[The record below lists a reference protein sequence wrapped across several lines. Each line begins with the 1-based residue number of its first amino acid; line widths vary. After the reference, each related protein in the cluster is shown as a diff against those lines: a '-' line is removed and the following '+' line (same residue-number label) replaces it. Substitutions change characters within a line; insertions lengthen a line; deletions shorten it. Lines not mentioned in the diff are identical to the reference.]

1 MLIEAHRGAFKDSP
15 ALDENSLSAFKRAIE
30 FHCDFI
36 EFDVHR
42 TLDNQFIIFHND
54 EISFDK
60 QSYII
65 KNSSWKNEL
74 EQYRLPITNEP
85 LPSLQDVLNTCKGK
99 IKLNIEIKDPTI
111 GKDVV
116 DIVLASGLSTEDFM
130 ISSFHESVIADVAA
144 MHKNIYT
151 GFLFLG
157 NLWSLKSAKIA
168 LNNSCNAINPY
179 YRFLHR
185 RLVNFAR
192 KHTLDIH
199 TWTVNGQQ
207 LQKFMQKKYV
217 TSIITNDVLLA
228 LDMRVKYH

>member
-30 FHCDFI
+30 FHCDLI

-42 TLDNQFIIFHND
+42 TLDNEFIIFHND
-54 EISFDK
+54 EIILNEH
-60 QSYII
+60 SYFI
-65 KNSSWKNEL
+65 KNRSWDNEL
-74 EQYRLPITNEP
+74 EQYRLAITNEP
-85 LPSLQDVLNTCKGK
+85 LPFLQDVLNACKGK
-99 IKLNIEIKDPTI
+99 IKLNIEIKDPAI

-116 DIVLASGLSTEDFM
+116 DIVLASGFSPEDFM
-130 ISSFHESVIADVAA
+130 ISSFHESVMADVAA

-157 NLWSLKSAKIA
+157 NFWSLKNAKVA
-168 LNNSCNAINPY
+168 FNHSCNAINPY

-192 KHTLDIH
+192 THSLDIH

-207 LQKFMQKKYV
+207 LQKFMQKEFV

-228 LDMRVKYH
+228 LEMRDKYH